1 MSLGAPASP
10 DYAGAA
16 STQYNSG
23 VQATQAQTQANRP
36 NQYNPWG
43 STTWNQDGSGGW
55 NQTVTLNPD
64 EQAALTAQ
72 QGTQAS
78 RSQTAQGL
86 NPLIAGNLSQP
97 LDFSGVQKLDT
108 GAQARDQAITG
119 AYNQATSRLDPRF
132 SQESER
138 LNAQLAAQGLDPT
151 SEAAQTAQGNLSREK
166 NDAYSSAMNGAIAQG
181 TSAGQALFNQSLQGR
196 QQGIGEVMTQRE
208 NPINEQNALLNGQ
221 MVSGPNFQG
230 FSQAG
235 AWGPQQALTAA
246 GLQGQYNL
254 GAQGLSNQ
262 MWGDIFSGLGQLGG
276 SAMRMGGTG
285 GAAAL

>member
-1 MSLGAPASP
+1 MSMGAPASP

-16 STQYNSG
+16 DAQYRSG
-23 VQATQAQTQANRP
+23 VQATQAQTAANRP

-43 STTWNQDGSGGW
+43 STTWSQDGNGNWTQNVS
-55 NQTVTLNPD
+55 LNPN
-64 EQAALTAQ
+64 EQTALTAQ

-132 SQESER
+132 SQGQEALS
-138 LNAQLAAQGLDPT
+138 AQLAAQGLDPT
-151 SEAAQTAQGNLSREK
+151 SEAAQTAQHNFDLSK

-181 TSAGQALFNQSLQGR
+181 TTAGSALFNQSLQGR

-230 FSQAG
+230 FNQAG
-235 AWGPQQALTAA
+235 SWGPMQALTAA

-276 SAMRMGGTG
+276 SAMK
-285 GAAAL
+285 AFA